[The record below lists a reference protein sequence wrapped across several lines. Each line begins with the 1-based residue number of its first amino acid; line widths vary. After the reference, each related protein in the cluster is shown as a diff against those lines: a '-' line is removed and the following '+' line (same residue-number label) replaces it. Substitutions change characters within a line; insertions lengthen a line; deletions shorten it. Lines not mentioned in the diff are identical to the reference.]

1 MSALT
6 GASPDLTVFL
16 DELVRL
22 RTNAGLTPRALAER
36 LGIEED
42 DVRRGEGGTRRVGVV
57 ELQRWAVACGST
69 LEAFGRQLQARTLQ

>member
-6 GASPDLTVFL
+6 GASPDHAVFL

-22 RTNAGLTPRALAER
+22 RTDAALTPRALAER

-42 DVRRGEGGTRRVGVV
+42 DVRRGEAGARRAGVV